1 MKRYTSPTGVVFTV
15 INTFEFVGFV
25 EVQSNYGKL
34 IVTQKFL
41 NTLQV
46 C

>member
-1 MKRYTSPTGVVFTV
+1 MKTYISPTGAKFTV
-15 INTFEFVGFV
+15 ITHFEFTGFV

-34 IVTQKFL
+34 IVTQEFL
-41 NTLQV
+41 NSLKP

>member
-1 MKRYTSPTGVVFTV
+1 MKYISHTGVVFEV
-15 INTFEFVGFV
+15 VNNFEFTGFV

-41 NTLQV
+41 NTLQP

>member
-1 MKRYTSPTGVVFTV
+1 MTYTSPTGTKFTV
-15 INTFEFVGFV
+15 LTHFEFTGFV
-25 EVQSNYGKL
+25 EVQSNYGKI

-41 NTLQV
+41 NSLKV

>member
-1 MKRYTSPTGVVFTV
+1 MTYISHTGVVFTV
-15 INTFEFVGFV
+15 LTQFEFTGFV

-41 NTLQV
+41 NSLKP